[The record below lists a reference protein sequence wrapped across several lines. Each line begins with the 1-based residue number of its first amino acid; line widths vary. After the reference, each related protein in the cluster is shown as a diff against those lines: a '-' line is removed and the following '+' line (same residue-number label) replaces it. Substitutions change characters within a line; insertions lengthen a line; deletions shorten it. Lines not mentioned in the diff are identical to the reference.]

1 MRFPRFTL
9 VVVCVALLAL
19 PLMAQSPNGT
29 VNGLVLD
36 PSNQLIVGAEVIAV
50 NDVTAVQYTAK
61 TNNEGVYVLP
71 NLPPG
76 PYRIQVS
83 KAGFKTIIKPDITI
97 NVQDAL
103 SINFTLP
110 IGAVLETVTI
120 TGGAPLVNSESAAV
134 STVVDRQFAEN
145 LPMNGRSFQALID
158 LTPGV
163 VVTPSTNYDSGQF
176 SVNGQRPSSNYW
188 MVDGVSGNIGIS
200 AYGVVSNGLSG
211 GLGSFSVLGGTNS
224 LASIDALQEFR
235 IQTSTYAPE
244 FGRTPGAQISILTRS
259 GTNQFHGTAFDYLR
273 NDVLDANDWF
283 ADQAGLPKAEE
294 RQNDF
299 GGTLSGPI
307 LRSRAFFFF
316 SYEGLRLRLPQSL
329 ETTVP
334 DLSARQ
340 NAIPAMQPY
349 LAAFPMP
356 TPGLPDDVADGIAP
370 FNSSFSNRGSLDAY
384 SLRVDDRVTAHHSL
398 FGRYNYSPSKIAQR
412 GLAAAPLSD
421 VSVAQTTTQTL
432 TVGDTWTISPLSL
445 NDLRFNYSRTNA
457 NSLDKTDGFGGATPL
472 TASPFPVP
480 YNASD
485 GFFYLGISALSNGN
499 FFLGKNIQNLQQQI
513 NVVDNFSL
521 QKGTHSLKF
530 GVDYRRLSP
539 FSNPRVYDQVAI
551 FADVPSSEVGSL
563 VASETAARQSTTLL
577 FRNLGVF
584 AQDTWRATPRLT
596 ITYGIRWDVDFAP
609 TALAGPNVPA
619 VVNFNLNDLSQLA
632 LAPGGT
638 PPFQTRYGNIAPRLG
653 LAYELRSQQGW
664 QTVVRGGSG
673 TFFDLAT
680 SEFGNLID
688 VSYPFTASSVNVGGT
703 FPLSAGAAAPPPI
716 TPASLA
722 SGTLYATDPRLR
734 LPYSLQW
741 NAAIEQ
747 GLGTQQKISASYVGA
762 GGRHLLQSA
771 YIINPNPSFG
781 AVNLVS
787 NTASSSYHALQ
798 IEFQRRL
805 QNGLQALASCSWS
818 HSIDDG
824 SAGSTGNFGNAY
836 IPSSVRNLNRG
847 DSSFDVRQAVSAGV
861 TWDVPGVGLHGW
873 GKAIL
878 NGWSLENIVQAHSA
892 TPVDLFFSNF
902 SFLSNGALT
911 NVRPDVVPGM
921 PFYLGGAQYPGG
933 KAFNP
938 AAFVSPPIDPNT
950 GLPERQG
957 DLHRNALRG
966 FGAVQWDFA
975 VHRDFPVHE
984 AIKLQ
989 FRAEMFNVLNHPN
1002 FGPPVADLDNPQFGR
1017 AIQMLSQSLSGGN
1030 LGSGGFNP
1038 LYQIGG
1044 PRSIQLA
1051 LKLMF

>member
-1 MRFPRFTL
+1 MRFPRFTF
-9 VVVCVALLAL
+9 VVCFALFAIRVA
-19 PLMAQSPNGT
+19 AQSPNGNI
-29 VNGLVLD
+29 NGLVLD
-36 PSNQLIVGAEVIAV
+36 PSNQWIVGAVVIAV
-50 NDVTAVQYTAK
+50 NDVTAVQYTTK

-83 KAGFKTIIKPDITI
+83 KVGFKTIIKPDIII
-97 NVQDAL
+97 NIQDAL
-103 SINFTLP
+103 SVNFTLP

-120 TGGAPLVNSESAAV
+120 TGGAPLVNAESATV

-163 VVTPSTNYDSGQF
+163 VVTPTTNYDSGQF

-200 AYGVVSNGLSG
+200 AYGVVSNGLAG

-273 NDVLDANDWF
+273 NDALDANDWF
-283 ADQAGLPKAEE
+283 ADHAGLPKAEE

-299 GGTLSGPI
+299 GGTVSGPV

-340 NAIPAMQPY
+340 NATPAMQPY
-349 LAAFPMP
+349 LSAFPLP
-356 TPGLPDDVADGIAP
+356 TPGLPDDAADGIAP
-370 FNSSFSNRGSLDAY
+370 FNTSFSNRGLLDAY
-384 SLRVDDRVTAHHSL
+384 SLRLDDRLTAQHSL
-398 FGRYNYSPSKIAQR
+398 FGRYNYSPSEIVQR

-421 VSVAQTTTQTL
+421 TSVARSSTQTL

-457 NSLDKTDGFGGATPL
+457 SSLDKTDGFGGATPL
-472 TASPFPVP
+472 TVSPFPSP
-480 YNASD
+480 YSASD
-485 GFFYLGISALSNGN
+485 GFFYLGISTLSNGN
-499 FFLGKNIQNLQQQI
+499 LFLGKNIQNLQQQI
-513 NVVDNFSL
+513 NLVDNFSL

-530 GVDYRRLSP
+530 GVDYRRLNPS
-539 FSNPRVYDQVAI
+539 SNPRVYDQVAI
-551 FADVPSSEVGSL
+551 FSDVPSAEAGNL
-563 VASETAARQSTTLL
+563 AASETAARQPTTLL

-584 AQDTWRATPRLT
+584 AQDTWRVSPRLT
-596 ITYGIRWDVDFAP
+596 VTYGIRWDVDFAP
-609 TALAGPNVPA
+609 SALAGPNVPA
-619 VVNFNLNDLSQLA
+619 VVNFDLNNLSQLA

-638 PPFQTRYGNIAPRLG
+638 PPFQTRHGNVAPRLG
-653 LAYELRSQQGW
+653 LAYELHSQQGW
-664 QTVVRGGSG
+664 QTVVRGGFG

-703 FPLSAGAAAPPPI
+703 FPLSASAAAPLPI

-722 SGTLYATDPRLR
+722 SGTLYATDPHLR

-741 NAAIEQ
+741 NGAIEQ
-747 GLGTQQKISASYVGA
+747 GLGAQQKISASYIGS

-805 QNGLQALASCSWS
+805 QNGLQALASYSWS

-847 DSSFDVRQAVSAGV
+847 DSSFDVRQAISAGV
-861 TWDVPGVGLHGW
+861 TWDLPDAKLQGW
-873 GKAIL
+873 GKAVL
-878 NGWSLENIVQAHSA
+878 HGWSLENIVQARSA

-911 NVRPDVVPGM
+911 NVRPDLVPGV
-921 PFYLGGAQYPGG
+921 PFYLGGKQYPGG
-933 KAFNP
+933 KAFDP

-957 DLHRNALRG
+957 DLRRNVLRG
-966 FGAVQWDFA
+966 FGAAQWDFA
-975 VHRDFPVHE
+975 VHRDFPIHE
-984 AIKLQ
+984 ALKLQ

-1002 FGPPVADLDNPQFGR
+1002 FGPPVADLDNPQFGQS
-1017 AIQMLSQSLSGGN
+1017 IQILSQSLSGGN